1 MHIEKKELPER
12 LKRARPSGW
21 SCDIADG
28 SYLTEILVGLNNRR
42 CNISNFILYLRVSS
56 FSKLCVHIF

>member
-1 MHIEKKELPER
+1 MHIEKKELPEC

-28 SYLTEILVGLNNRR
+28 IYLSQLLIELFIINKYRGYVFIVFT
-42 CNISNFILYLRVSS
+42 NFIER
-56 FSKLCVHIF
+56 

>member
-1 MHIEKKELPER
+1 MHIEKKELPEC

-28 SYLTEILVGLNNRR
+28 IYLFQFLIVGMAVTHSICAR
-42 CNISNFILYLRVSS
+42 IYY
-56 FSKLCVHIF
+56 K

>member
-1 MHIEKKELPER
+1 MHIEKKELPEC

-28 SYLTEILVGLNNRR
+28 TYLSQHLVVELFVDGQNW
-42 CNISNFILYLRVSS
+42 NINKSIIDAM
-56 FSKLCVHIF
+56 K